1 MRRSFGSHHE
11 HSTREHRKPNSLVYR
26 ELHVL
31 VIRRGRV
38 VAIVAIQ
45 GLPIIRHAHAC
56 SQQGSGSRQDHV
68 RSTIWSA
75 LVRHC
80 SGRMFTPVAM

>member
-31 VIRRGRV
+31 VIRCGRV

-56 SQQGSGSRQDHV
+56 SQRGSGSRQDHV
-68 RSTIWSA
+68 KEHD
-75 LVRHC
+75 LVC
-80 SGRMFTPVAM
+80 TS

>member
-56 SQQGSGSRQDHV
+56 SQQGSREEHD
-68 RSTIWSA
+68 
-75 LVRHC
+75 LV
-80 SGRMFTPVAM
+80 